1 MYSFD
6 LCIYLLIEIILS
18 PLVIAP
24 RAWLWGSTLLLFSL
38 VTLPPQELSTLLDT
52 AHGRLESSGEWKEGL
67 CLFRWCCQSL
77 GRGAVPEDQLG
88 VEAPASQALSG
99 IGHVNYLTRGGREFP
114 FLTIKLRK
122 KEGVSYKSKSDVFN
136 KLVSKFY
143 HSALVAAFSDNNRIS
158 ISIVGLFSLQTV
170 CGIAPW

>member
-1 MYSFD
+1 M
-6 LCIYLLIEIILS
+6 
-18 PLVIAP
+18 
-24 RAWLWGSTLLLFSL
+24 
-38 VTLPPQELSTLLDT
+38 
-52 AHGRLESSGEWKEGL
+52 
-67 CLFRWCCQSL
+67 
-77 GRGAVPEDQLG
+77 
-88 VEAPASQALSG
+88 EAPASQALSG